1 MKMVSVNAEIPVIC
15 TQSSQTIGDNVIRIG
30 VSSLGWLTLYFI
42 MGWISKTLIPGVRS
56 LKAKEQMFW
65 QLAMVRSV
73 CGMCTLWAAY
83 IIYIDG
89 RLGCDHV
96 LSSTDESWTFLSI
109 LTGFFIF
116 EESTLIFFDI
126 KYGTFSKEL
135 HLHHFFAFSGY
146 FLAAWYNMGHFYAIK
161 GFILEA
167 STPFSCVCWCLLKLK
182 LEHTKVWKINQ
193 WILIYV
199 FHWRTVHEFCW
210 WYDIYNDWSNIK
222 ANLPLIYT
230 VMMMTGL
237 ALVSLWLTPYWTYKK
252 TVQFFNPVDWNVEH
266 ADGKKKKDGIDKTS

>member
-15 TQSSQTIGDNVIRIG
+15 TQSSQSIGDNVIRIG

-83 IIYIDG
+83 IIYVDG
-89 RLGCDHV
+89 RLN
-96 LSSTDESWTFLSI
+96 
-109 LTGFFIF
+109 
-116 EESTLIFFDI
+116 
-126 KYGTFSKEL
+126 
-135 HLHHFFAFSGY
+135 GY
-146 FLAAWYNMGHFYAIK
+146 FLAAWYNLGHYYAIK